1 MSLKHV
7 KTIKAQKTQEEPVT
21 IPTNPSNNVGDLPG
35 GTVGKNLLANAGDM
49 GSITDLGGSQMP
61 RSNETRVTRPLSPC
75 SRAWEPQLLSPCAAS
90 TEARVSVEPVLCK
103 KEKLQQREARA
114 LQAEKAHTATKTPC
128 SQK

>member
-1 MSLKHV
+1 MQADSLITELSGKPLIQKQNLHPQMSLKHV

-61 RSNETRVTRPLSPC
+61 RSN
-75 SRAWEPQLLSPCAAS
+75 
-90 TEARVSVEPVLCK
+90 
-103 KEKLQQREARA
+103 
-114 LQAEKAHTATKTPC
+114 
-128 SQK
+128 